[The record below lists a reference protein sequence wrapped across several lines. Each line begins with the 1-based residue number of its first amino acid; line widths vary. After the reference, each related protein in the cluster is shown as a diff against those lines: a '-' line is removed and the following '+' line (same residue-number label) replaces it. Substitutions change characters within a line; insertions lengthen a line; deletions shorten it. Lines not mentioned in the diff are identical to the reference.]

1 MHTRCSSKST
11 RKCLAGGLHPDPLRK
26 LKRSP
31 DPLAAKN
38 GRAETGEREGERRGG
53 GRKRKGEVKGR
64 EEGKGKEW
72 MKGKGGRKEREG
84 TGEGNEM

>member
-11 RKCLAGGLHPDPLRK
+11 RKCLAGGLHPDPLRE

-38 GRAETGEREGERRGG
+38 GRAETGEMEGERTGR

-64 EEGKGKEW
+64 GGGERKRVDEGKGREEGKG
-72 MKGKGGRKEREG
+72 RNRRR
-84 TGEGNEM
+84 